1 MRTELPLGATGM
13 GGYSR
18 GVKKNASFRE
28 ANAGTQ
34 LTDTDG
40 CTRTNMVEDSKAMK
54 VSFLVTV
61 LNETDSLRET
71 VDTIFALA
79 ADSVQEVLI
88 VIAAHTT
95 ASSRQVIRELADK
108 YRPYVRVHEQRLP
121 FLGGAL
127 REGFAEARGDFIMLM
142 ASDLETDPTMVP
154 RFIAAMKAGQWDIVA
169 GSRWLE
175 GGGFEGY
182 SRLKLALNYLFQKL
196 FRVLYRTDLTD
207 LTYAY
212 RLYRRSALDGI
223 TWEELRHPFL
233 LECLLKPL
241 RRGARVTELPCTWR
255 VRAEGRSANTLLQT
269 FRYLRT
275 AVKTRCVPVRRFS
288 RPVRS
293 DTEGG
298 QTHPADV
305 PP

>member
-1 MRTELPLGATGM
+1 M
-13 GGYSR
+13 
-18 GVKKNASFRE
+18 KKNASLQE

-34 LTDTDG
+34 LADTGGCMGTDV
-40 CTRTNMVEDSKAMK
+40 VEDRKAMK
-54 VSFLVTV
+54 VSFIVTV

-95 ASSRQVIRELADK
+95 ASSREVIRELADK
-108 YRPYVRVHEQRLP
+108 YQPYVRVHEQRLP

-127 REGFAEARGDFIMLM
+127 REGFAEARGDFLMLM

-154 RFIAAMKAGQWDIVA
+154 RFIAAMKTGQWDIVA

-182 SRLKLALNYLFQKL
+182 GRLKLALNFLFQKL
-196 FRVLYRTDLTD
+196 FCVLYRTDLTD

-212 RLYRRSALDGI
+212 RLYRRSALEGI

-241 RRGARVTELPCTWR
+241 RCGARVTELPCTWR
-255 VRAEGRSANTLLQT
+255 ARGEGHSANTLLQT

-288 RPVRS
+288 RPRRP
-293 DTEGG
+293 DTEGS
-298 QTHPADV
+298 QDQSADV
-305 PP
+305 SP